1 MPTELPMRAARVTVV
16 IVLGALFVAAL
27 TAASASAATKDPKTT
42 KQAAALLTA
51 KKLGCD
57 DFAVVSGTVADPALQ
72 AVVTLVGNASVGTCT
87 VNDQQTVVVVFKN
100 QKARQDFETRV
111 GSLPCPIV
119 TALVAQLSPSTTQTS
134 APATQ
139 SSAPSTTS
147 VKIPVAKIGSR
158 TIVFSTGSAPDSN
171 AVDLA
176 AAATTDGTVAKKTG
190 GKLRTFTF
198 TC

>member
-1 MPTELPMRAARVTVV
+1 MPTELPMRAARVTAGVV
-16 IVLGALFVAAL
+16 VGALLVAAMA
-27 TAASASAATKDPKTT
+27 AASASAATKDPKTT

-57 DFAVVSGTVADPALQ
+57 DFATVSGTVADPALQ

-119 TALVAQLSPSTTQTS
+119 TALVAQLAPSTTQT
-134 APATQ
+134 
-139 SSAPSTTS
+139 SAPSTTS

-158 TIVFSTGSAPDSN
+158 TIIFSTGSAPDSN
-171 AVDLA
+171 TVDLA